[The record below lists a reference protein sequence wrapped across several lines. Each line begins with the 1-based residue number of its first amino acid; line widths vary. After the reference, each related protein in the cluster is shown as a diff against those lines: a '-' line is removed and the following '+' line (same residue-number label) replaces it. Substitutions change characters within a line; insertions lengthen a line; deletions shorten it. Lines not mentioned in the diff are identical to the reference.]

1 MDILLTSSIGKAATS
16 GLPAANGITDGSE
29 VAFKISLIADGCVIE
44 GSVENCV
51 LFRGVRI
58 GKDAVVKNSVL
69 MQGTHVGEKCN
80 IERVIADKN
89 VDISSD
95 KVLTGSDDFPLYLSK
110 NGKI

>member
-1 MDILLTSSIGKAATS
+1 
-16 GLPAANGITDGSE
+16 
-29 VAFKISLIADGCVIE
+29 
-44 GSVENCV
+44 
-51 LFRGVRI
+51 
-58 GKDAVVKNSVL
+58 

>member
-1 MDILLTSSIGKAATS
+1 MLLRSTQPSAPIYTKVGDNAPVKYGLESSVK
-16 GLPAANGITDGSE
+16 N
-29 VAFKISLIADGCVIE
+29 SLIADGCVIE

>member
-1 MDILLTSSIGKAATS
+1 M
-16 GLPAANGITDGSE
+16 
-29 VAFKISLIADGCVIE
+29 IE

-110 NGKI
+110 TENLRKIDCIKRLMREKHCLAESSSASILYDTPIATNIRRG